1 MFLQKRKHK
10 SNKPYYQKNSNSNS
24 KMSNTRNL
32 NIQLC
37 ICSLRELY
45 QLTNSFRVKEKSE
58 AFIVRF
64 GMMKSLAKDA
74 LAYSLKVSCLDERRE
89 YSIIADILD
98 NIYIRIS
105 RSGLRR
111 IASEY
116 EDIVL
121 CKFDAMY
128 EVLGMIDERLKTV
141 HIVSNRYAK
150 QRDFVS
156 NNAGLRKTPYSV
168 SPVFEDSVIEPEEEE
183 TRTTHLKHM
192 VRAYTKRRESEKLKE
207 EKDREL
213 KEFTTFMETNFAVLN
228 HLNYTH
234 IPGLTHSEAF
244 KRKLETICEIFNYI
258 KGKAVYIAT
267 NYLFRKPTKK
277 SGFSFMQ
284 HAIRKCPFLI
294 ENIENVY
301 DNIRY
306 SVTRIDPELRR
317 EKRNTIDLLKTVQD
331 ILCKLYTENSN
342 EKESVQTLLKM
353 PQ

>member
-1 MFLQKRKHK
+1 
-10 SNKPYYQKNSNSNS
+10 
-24 KMSNTRNL
+24 MSNTRNS

-89 YSIIADILD
+89 YNIIADILD
-98 NIYIRIS
+98 DIYIRIS
-105 RSGLRR
+105 RAELRR

-141 HIVSNRYAK
+141 HVVSNRYAK

-156 NNAGLRKTPYSV
+156 KPNHTAGLRKTPYFV
-168 SPVFEDSVIEPEEEE
+168 SPVFEDSVGRIEPEEEE
-183 TRTTHLKHM
+183 ETRTNHLKHM
-192 VRAYTKRRESEKLKE
+192 VRAYTKMRESEELKE
-207 EKDREL
+207 KNDREL

-234 IPGLTHSEAF
+234 IPGLTRSESF
-244 KRKLETICEIFNYI
+244 KRKLETICKIFNHI
-258 KGKAVYIAT
+258 RGKAVYIAT
-267 NYLFRKPTKK
+267 NDLFRKPAKK

-301 DNIRY
+301 DDIRD

-353 PQ
+353 PK